1 MERRNWELVFGTNLQ
16 FYKTENDQDGCWSC
30 TPLWVNLI
38 KSNWRLKRILHNLK
52 DQKKK
57 IRKIWSWSTAEWDGL
72 STSSKQKAWET
83 DLIWF
88 KKKKSKRNKTTFLS
102 YQICVIG
109 LRLVKIWI
117 LVAILIFYPSLPRPL
132 PHACSHPHHYHPP
145 LYEIGS
151 LTELGAHDWLE

>member
-1 MERRNWELVFGTNLQ
+1 MFGTNLQ
-16 FYKTENDQDGCWSC
+16 FYRTENDQGGCWSC

-88 KKKKSKRNKTTFLS
+88 KKKKKVKETKPLFFPIKFVWLGWDLLRSGSWWPYWSSTPRCPDPYLMLALIPTTITLHS
-102 YQICVIG
+102 MK
-109 LRLVKIWI
+109 LD
-117 LVAILIFYPSLPRPL
+117 PSLSWEL
-132 PHACSHPHHYHPP
+132 M
-145 LYEIGS
+145 IG
-151 LTELGAHDWLE
+151 